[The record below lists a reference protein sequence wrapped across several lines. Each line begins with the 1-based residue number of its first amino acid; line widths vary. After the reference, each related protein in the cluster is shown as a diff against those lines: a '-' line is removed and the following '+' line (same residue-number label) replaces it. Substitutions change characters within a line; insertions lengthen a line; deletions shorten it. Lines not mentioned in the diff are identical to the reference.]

1 VEEPTGTVSVE
12 PIVHEVIAPHFGAA
26 IGGPTDRRPET
37 STPFVNIPQ
46 WVSPQMRAFM
56 RLLEDPA
63 KTLPPFPAP
72 DDVEAWEQTAARM
85 EAQWI
90 RKYAP
95 YIKSVDPRIDE
106 ISLGGVTCYDIRPR
120 NLPDDS
126 KVLVYMHGGAYV
138 IYRAGG
144 SMLGRGVTAADKWKV
159 RVVSIDFSLAP
170 RRKFDAITDECVA
183 AVSALVE
190 QGIALKDIAFYGDS
204 AGGSLAAAVILKMR
218 DRGLGMPAALAMVS
232 PWLDVTLDPDSLV
245 SLQNQETS
253 YVMQHVKV
261 AGAAWADPKDQ
272 KNPYAS
278 PVYGDFTKGYV
289 PTMIQGGLKEI
300 LLSGM
305 VRMYE
310 KLEDAE
316 IPVKLDL
323 WEAMPHNFPDRVPD
337 APESIRARKRMGAF
351 LRGHLGLI

>member
-1 VEEPTGTVSVE
+1 
-12 PIVHEVIAPHFGAA
+12 
-26 IGGPTDRRPET
+26 
-37 STPFVNIPQ
+37 
-46 WVSPQMRAFM
+46 
-56 RLLEDPA
+56 
-63 KTLPPFPAP
+63 
-72 DDVEAWEQTAARM
+72 M
-85 EAQWI
+85 ESQWI

-95 YIKSVDPRIDE
+95 YIQSADPRIEE
-106 ISLGGVTCYDIRPR
+106 ISLGGVTCYDIRPK
-120 NLPDDS
+120 NLADDS
-126 KVLVYMHGGAYV
+126 KVLIYMHGGAYV
-138 IYRAGG
+138 VYRAGG
-144 SMLGRGVTAADKWKV
+144 SMLGRGVTAADKWNV

-190 QGIALKDIAFYGDS
+190 QGIPLKDIAFYGDS
-204 AGGSLAAAVILKMR
+204 AGGSLAAAVVLKMR

-253 YVMQHVKV
+253 YVMQHVKA

-337 APESIRARKRMGAF
+337 APESMRARKRMGAF
-351 LRGHLGLI
+351 LRGHLGLS

>member
-1 VEEPTGTVSVE
+1 MENLNSAVSIEPT
-12 PIVHEVIAPHFGAA
+12 VHEVIAPHFGAA
-26 IGGPTDRRPET
+26 IGGPTDRKPA
-37 STPFVNIPQ
+37 SVTPFVNIPE
-46 WVSPQMRAFM
+46 WVSPEMRAFM

-63 KTLPPFPAP
+63 ITLPPFPAP
-72 DDVEAWEQTAARM
+72 DNIAAWEQTAARM
-85 EAQWI
+85 ETQWI
-90 RKYAP
+90 QKYAP
-95 YIKSVDPRIDE
+95 YIQSVDPRIDE
-106 ISLGGVTCYDIRPR
+106 ITLGGVTCYDIRPK
-120 NLPDDS
+120 NLADDS
-126 KVLVYMHGGAYV
+126 KVLIYMHGGAYV
-138 IYRAGG
+138 VYRAGG
-144 SMLGRGVTAADKWKV
+144 SMLGRGVMAADLWNV

-170 RRKFDAITDECVA
+170 RRKFDEITDECVA

-190 QGIALKDIAFYGDS
+190 QGIPLKNIAFYGDS
-204 AGGSLAAAVILKMR
+204 AGGSLAAAVVLKMR

-253 YVMQHVKV
+253 YVMQHVKA

-278 PVYGDFTKGYV
+278 PVYGDFTKGYI

-323 WEAMPHNFPDRVPD
+323 WEAMPHNFPDRVPN

-351 LRGHLGLI
+351 LRAHLGLT

>member
-1 VEEPTGTVSVE
+1 MENSNSTVSVE

-26 IGGPTDRRPET
+26 IGGPTDRKP
-37 STPFVNIPQ
+37 SLQTPFINIPE
-46 WVSPQMRAFM
+46 WVSPEMRAFM

-63 KTLPPFPAP
+63 KTLPPFPEP
-72 DDVEAWEQTAARM
+72 DDIAAWEDTAARM

-90 RKYAP
+90 QKYAP
-95 YIKSVDPRIDE
+95 YIESIAPSIDE
-106 ISLGGVTCYDIRPR
+106 ICLGGVTCYDIRPK
-120 NLPDDS
+120 NLVDNR
-126 KVLVYMHGGAYV
+126 KVLIYMHGGAYV
-138 IYRAGG
+138 VYRAGG
-144 SMLGRGVTAADKWKV
+144 SMLGRGVTAADLWNV

-170 RRKFDAITDECVA
+170 RRKFDEITDECVA

-190 QGIALKDIAFYGDS
+190 QGIPLQDIAFYGDS
-204 AGGSLAAAVILKMR
+204 AGGSLAAAVVLKMR

-245 SLQNQETS
+245 SLQNQEAS
-253 YVMQHVKV
+253 YVMQHVKA

-278 PVYGDFTKGYV
+278 PVYGDFTKGYI

-323 WEAMPHNFPDRVPD
+323 WEAMPHNFPDRVPS
-337 APESIRARKRMGAF
+337 APESIRARKRMGSF
-351 LRGHLGLI
+351 LRKHLGLT